1 MEQQAIS
8 DFSVTKCILAESSNN
23 SVSSC
28 SEQTEKNANSN
39 NELAQQPEVKQ
50 EGDSTLSGKWH
61 YSNIDGACLG
71 IVVQYNDNI
80 TGFFGHTNNG
90 LALRPLLLAS
100 HNNTHQQR
108 DQTQCNFYR

>member
-39 NELAQQPEVKQ
+39 NEIAQQPEVKQ

-61 YSNIDGACLG
+61 Y
-71 IVVQYNDNI
+71 
-80 TGFFGHTNNG
+80 NNMAIWS
-90 LALRPLLLAS
+90 LSWNSCRI
-100 HNNTHQQR
+100 Q
-108 DQTQCNFYR
+108 